1 MPEIWSVYANEE
13 ACDLV
18 MRAPGAGRV
27 AADEVMVRGP
37 IAGDLRAAIHTVDPY
52 ALIREATEGWVE
64 FVIDGADARDVFATV
79 SELRLPDGPGYV
91 QGDVARV
98 GARVF
103 VEDEGI
109 RVLVPSPRASHVR
122 RRIDDFGSST

>member
-1 MPEIWSVYANEE
+1 MDELWSVYAGEE
-13 ACDLV
+13 ACDLA

-27 AADEVMVRGP
+27 ASDEVIVRGP
-37 IAGDLRAAIHTVDPY
+37 IAEDIRRAVRIVDPD

-64 FVIDGADARDVFATV
+64 IVIDGGDARGVFARL

-103 VEDEGI
+103 VEEDVI
-109 RVLVPSPRASHVR
+109 RVLVPAFWESHLR
-122 RRIDDFGSST
+122 RRIEEEVPVP

>member
-13 ACDLV
+13 ACDLL

-27 AADEVMVRGP
+27 AVDEVMVRGP
-37 IAGDLRAAIHTVDPY
+37 VADDLRAAIHTVDPD
-52 ALIREATEGWVE
+52 ALIRESTEGWAEV
-64 FVIDGADARDVFATV
+64 VIEGGDARDVFARV

-98 GARVF
+98 AARVF
-103 VEDEGI
+103 VEGDGI
-109 RVLVPSPRASHVR
+109 RVLVPASWESHLR
-122 RRIDDFGSST
+122 RRIDAAGSGT

>member
-1 MPEIWSVYANEE
+1 MRELWSVYASEE
-13 ACDLV
+13 ACDIA

-27 AADEVMVRGP
+27 ASDEVMVRGP
-37 IAGDLRAAIHTVDPY
+37 MAEDLRSAVRTVDTD

-64 FVIDGADARDVFATV
+64 VAMDGSDARDVFARV

-98 GARVF
+98 VARVF
-103 VEDEGI
+103 VDEEGI
-109 RVLVPSPRASHVR
+109 RVLVPAYRESHLR
-122 RRIDDFGSST
+122 RRLEAESGV

>member
-13 ACDLV
+13 ASDLA

-37 IAGDLRAAIHTVDPY
+37 IAEDLRAAIRTVDPD
-52 ALIREATEGWVE
+52 ALIREATEGWAEV
-64 FVIDGADARDVFATV
+64 VIEGGDARNVFARV
-79 SELRLPDGPGYV
+79 SELLLPDGSGYV

-98 GARVF
+98 AARVF
-103 VEDEGI
+103 AEQEDI
-109 RVLVPSPRASHVR
+109 RVLVPAPWGSHLK
-122 RRIDDFGSST
+122 RRIDDAGSRT